1 MVQDK
6 SYTYNGK
13 LIADLPVSLIIMR
26 VVSLVTLCD
35 LLHSCQGVQ
44 CSLQPHAEIQQNY
57 VHKVMRTY
65 MSRCELTHR
74 S

>member
-1 MVQDK
+1 
-6 SYTYNGK
+6 
-13 LIADLPVSLIIMR
+13 MR

-65 MSRCELTHR
+65 MSRCELQKLSILLKELFFR
-74 S
+74 ADYPSSV